1 MHNNTANAIIDE
13 KKIFAT
19 LEKHQQHDVVL
30 VQEILDKALTLQ
42 GLSAED
48 VAVLISVNDKELL
61 TELFHTAKKVKEAI
75 YGNRLVIFAPLYASN
90 TCTNNCLYCAFR
102 TGNKEI
108 KRRTLT
114 QTEIAEETKLLIDQG
129 HKRILLLTGETHEQD
144 SFQYL
149 LDAIATIYATKGAA
163 GEICRINTNVAPFTV
178 ENFRRLKEAK
188 IGTYQL
194 FQETYHHDTYRQV
207 HLAGK
212 KADYNWHITAMDRA
226 MTAGIDDVGIGAL
239 FGLADWRFEIL
250 ALLQHIAHLN
260 QEFGIGPHT
269 ISVPRLEPASGS
281 TLASS
286 PPHLVSDQD
295 FCKIVAILRLAVPY
309 TGIIL
314 STRESVAMRRNCF
327 ELGVSQISAGSR
339 TSPGGYA
346 EQQDEFNASQF
357 SVGDCRGLDEVV
369 QDIVSLGFIP
379 SFCTACYRLGRTG
392 ESFMDLAK
400 TGKIK
405 NMCTPNAIVTF
416 KEYLLH
422 YASPATRNLG
432 ERLITKELA
441 AMPKERAQM
450 LLNLI
455 AKLETGV
462 REVCV

>member
-1 MHNNTANAIIDE
+1 MTNIIDE
-13 KKIFAT
+13 QKIFNT
-19 LEKHQQHDVVL
+19 LDKHQQPDRIL
-30 VQEILDKALTLQ
+30 VQEILSKASELG

-48 VAVLISVNDKELL
+48 VATLIAIDSEELL
-61 TELFHTAKKVKEAI
+61 LEVFHTAKKVKEAI

-102 TGNKEI
+102 TDNKEL
-108 KRRTLT
+108 KRRTLS

-129 HKRILLLTGETHEQD
+129 QKRIVLLTGEAHD
-144 SFQYL
+144 HDNFQYI
-149 LDAIATIYATKGAA
+149 LDSIATIYATKSGA
-163 GEICRINTNVAPFTV
+163 GKICRVNTNIAPYTV
-178 ENFRRLKEAK
+178 ENFRRLKAAN

-194 FQETYHHDTYRQV
+194 FQETYHRDTYQKM
-207 HLAGK
+207 HAAGK
-212 KADYNWHITAMDRA
+212 KADYDWHITAMDRA

-239 FGLADWRFEIL
+239 FGLANWHFEIL

-281 TLASS
+281 NIASS
-286 PPHLVSDQD
+286 PPYLVSDQD
-295 FCKIVAILRLAVPY
+295 FCKIIAILRLAVPY

-314 STRESVAMRRNCF
+314 STRESVALRRQCF

-339 TSPGGYA
+339 TSPGGYS
-346 EQQDEFNASQF
+346 ESKDKFNASQF
-357 SVGDCRGLDEVV
+357 SVGDCRNLDEVV
-369 QDIVSLGFIP
+369 KDIVSLGFMP

-392 ESFMDLAK
+392 ESFMELAK

-422 YASPATRNLG
+422 YASPDTRDAG
-432 ERLITKELA
+432 EKLIAKELA
-441 AMPKERAQM
+441 ASSEQQKQ
-450 LLNLI
+450 LTLKLI
-455 AKLETGV
+455 AQLEEGTQ
-462 REVCV
+462 EAYI